1 MSNELAVAS
10 VSFVL
15 VDLLN
20 NGLIDRDIGSAV
32 GEVVVSALAPD
43 VVDAQSNGKS
53 RLNLFLYNITQN
65 EGWRNVN
72 YPSRS
77 AAGERINNPPLALN
91 LHYLLTAYGTEQF
104 HTEILLGYGMH
115 LLHET
120 PVLPRN
126 SIRRSL
132 AAPSQVV
139 AGGSLPGTMLNL
151 FTSDL
156 ADQVELIK
164 IWPQTLTTEEISRL
178 WTAFQAKYRPT
189 AAYQVSVV
197 LIQGTASTKKALPVQ
212 ERSVSVI
219 PFQKPVI
226 EQILSRQ
233 NPNAPP
239 ADQPILA
246 GYELVLNG
254 SELKGDITTVSFGA
268 IEVTPAVADI
278 TASTIIVPLPA
289 TMQPGTQS
297 VQVVQALSLGS
308 PPVPHRSVESDPVAF
323 VLHPTIKNVAVLS
336 LQGSGTQPRYGEV
349 QLSLDLAVGATQT
362 VLVILNQLLPLA
374 SPPAGSPQAYSF
386 PVPPRIALASPP
398 SDTPPPTT
406 VLTAPFSGVLAGDYL
421 VRVQVDG
428 AESPLTQGADGRLNG
443 PKVTIA

>member
-32 GEVVVSALAPD
+32 GEVIVSALAPD
-43 VVDAQSNGKS
+43 LVDSQQNGKS

-72 YPSRS
+72 YPSRN
-77 AAGERINNPPLALN
+77 AAGERIDNPPLALN
-91 LHYLLTAYGTEQF
+91 LHYLMTAYGAEQF
-104 HTEILLGYGMH
+104 HAEILLGYGMH

-120 PVLPRN
+120 PVLARN
-126 SIRRSL
+126 AIRRSL
-132 AAPSQVV
+132 AAPSQV
-139 AGGSLPGTMLNL
+139 ASGGGLPGTMLNL

-164 IWPQTLTTEEISRL
+164 IWPQTLSTEEISRL

-197 LIQGTASTKKALPVQ
+197 LIQSTASTKKALPVQ
-212 ERSVSVI
+212 SRSVTAV

-226 EQILSRQ
+226 DRILSRE
-233 NPNAPP
+233 NPNSPT

-254 SELKGDITTVSFGA
+254 SELKGQITTVLFGTV
-268 IEVTPAVADI
+268 EVTPAAAD
-278 TASTIIVPLPA
+278 TSASTIIVALPG
-289 TMQPGTQS
+289 TLQPGTQS
-297 VQVVQALSLGS
+297 VTVVQSLLLGS
-308 PPVPHRSVESDPVAF
+308 PPVPHRTIESDPAVF
-323 VLHPTIKNVAVLS
+323 VLRASIQNVALLD
-336 LQGSGTQPRYGEV
+336 LQGTGSQPRSG
-349 QLSLDLAVGATQT
+349 QLQITLDLAVGATQT
-362 VLVILNQLLPLA
+362 VLVMLNQLLP
-374 SPPAGSPQAYSF
+374 SGSSTGSPLAYSF
-386 PVPPRIALASPP
+386 PVPPRIALDSPP
-398 SDTPPPTT
+398 PNLPPPTN
-406 VLTAPFSGVLAGDYL
+406 VLSVAFAGVVAGDYL
-421 VRVQVDG
+421 IRVQVDG
-428 AESPLTQGADGRLNG
+428 AESPLTQGGDGRLIG
-443 PKVTIA
+443 PKVAIA